1 MEEKILKN
9 AIEFYKMDYGKGID
23 TALKLEQTKL
33 TYQRYF
39 ISLVTA
45 IGTISVAFLK
55 SEFLKE
61 KSSLTIES
69 LIGLLLI
76 FSTILGYILIRNL
89 VSIRRQAVW
98 FNNAI
103 IYLRSR
109 LIAEFELT
117 SEFPQMKEVPENH
130 KHSADYITILL
141 CSFMNLIMLASGTIL
156 LFGLNEVASIPLA
169 IAMVAVILFYVL
181 VHYFTIEKI
190 LTIDL

>member
-9 AIEFYKMDYGKGID
+9 AIEFYKMDYSKGID

-103 IYLRSR
+103 IYLRSI
-109 LIAEFELT
+109 LIEKFELT
-117 SEFPQMKEVPENH
+117 KEFPQMKEVPENH

-141 CSFMNLIMLASGTIL
+141 CSFMNLVMLSSGTIL
-156 LFGLNEVASIPLA
+156 LFGLNDVDSIPLA
-169 IAMVAVILFYVL
+169 MVMVVVILFYVL
-181 VHYFTIEKI
+181 IHYFTIEKI
-190 LTIDL
+190 LTTDL

>member
-1 MEEKILKN
+1 MEKKILKN
-9 AIEFYKMDYGKGID
+9 AIEFYKMDYEKGIE

-61 KSSLTIES
+61 ESSLTIES
-69 LIGLLLI
+69 LIGLLLV

-89 VSIRRQAVW
+89 VSIRRQAVF

-103 IYLRSR
+103 IYLRNK
-109 LIAEFELT
+109 LIAEFKLAN
-117 SEFPQMKEVPENH
+117 EFPQMKEVPENH

-141 CSFMNLIMLASGTIL
+141 CSFMNLVMLVSGTIL
-156 LFGLNEVASIPLA
+156 LFGLNGIASIPLA
-169 IAMVAVILFYVL
+169 LTMVGVVLFYVL
-181 VHYFTIEKI
+181 VHIYTIEKI